1 MSEKNCD
8 GKGRFRS
15 RTIAF
20 RMSPEEAE
28 QLDKLV
34 KISGYTKQDYL
45 IDRVLQRDII
55 VRGSPRI
62 YKALKDTLGEVL
74 FQLQL
79 LNTVSDD
86 NSELLEL
93 IAQINTTLRGF
104 AAES

>member
-8 GKGRFRS
+8 CKGRFRS

-79 LNTVSDD
+79 LDTVSDD

-93 IAQINTTLRGF
+93 ITQINTTLRGF

>member
-79 LNTVSDD
+79 LDTVSDD

-104 AAES
+104 DAES

>member
-1 MSEKNCD
+1 
-8 GKGRFRS
+8 
-15 RTIAF
+15 
-20 RMSPEEAE
+20 MSPEEAE

-79 LNTVSDD
+79 LKTVTDD

-93 IAQINTTLRGF
+93 IEQINTTLRGF

>member
-20 RMSPEEAE
+20 RMSPDEAE

-79 LNTVSDD
+79 LDTVSDD
-86 NSELLEL
+86 TSELLEL

-104 AAES
+104 KNNP

>member
-20 RMSPEEAE
+20 RMSPDEAE

-55 VRGSPRI
+55 VRGSPRT

-79 LNTVSDD
+79 LDTVSDD

-104 AAES
+104 ADES

>member
-8 GKGRFRS
+8 CKGRFRS

-55 VRGSPRI
+55 VRGSPRT
-62 YKALKDTLGEVL
+62 YKALKDTLSEVL

-79 LNTVSDD
+79 LKTVTDD

-93 IAQINTTLRGF
+93 IDQINTTLRGF
-104 AAES
+104 ADES